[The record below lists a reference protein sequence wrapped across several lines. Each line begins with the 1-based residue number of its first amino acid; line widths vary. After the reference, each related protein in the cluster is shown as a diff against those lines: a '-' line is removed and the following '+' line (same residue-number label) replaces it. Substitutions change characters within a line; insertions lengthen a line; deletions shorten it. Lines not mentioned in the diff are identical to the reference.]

1 MLKIVAACAMGAGS
15 SLMMEMKIKQVC
27 KELGIDA
34 AVSHCQI
41 SEAKSTA
48 KKYDVVVTALNFVSQ
63 FKAAEEAGV
72 KVIAVK
78 NILSAAEIKEKFI
91 AAEIK

>member
-1 MLKIVAACAMGAGS
+1 MIKIVAACAMGAGS

-34 AVSHCQI
+34 QISHTQI

-48 KKYDVVVTALNFVSQ
+48 TRYNVVVTAVNFYSQ
-63 FKAAEEAGV
+63 FANAEQQGV

-78 NILSAAEIKEKFI
+78 NIMSADEIKEKFI
-91 AAEIK
+91 AAGIK